1 MMSSAL
7 TAKAMSSQKTVVSGI
22 SAISTKYTA
31 LRDLGRH
38 LLVLVSRTDRLALER
53 LDRPQPAVE
62 AVSHELCRTY
72 GVESVLTVHGGPARR
87 GTAHGSAPSI
97 WKIHAKPRNP
107 SKNRHLSC
115 RTACLPCAYLQAR
128 DGNPCPIHTR
138 ARTDPPLTAEEVD
151 RDAAPSAQATAGA
164 FQAPDCRAYSATPLA
179 KTVCIRHQPAVEAV
193 CSSRHRPHA
202 FGDQRTRATAPP
214 GREPPWMPAGRTRDS
229 TSGPGTP
236 PPGPRSADRPTNR
249 RQASHR

>member
-1 MMSSAL
+1 MSSAL
-7 TAKAMSSQKTVVSGI
+7 TAKAMSLQKTVVSRI

-38 LLVLVSRTDRLALER
+38 LLVLVSRTDRLTLGR
-53 LDRPQPAVE
+53 LDQPQPAVE

-107 SKNRHLSC
+107 SKNQRPSC

-128 DGNPCPIHTR
+128 DGNPCPIRTR
-138 ARTDPPLTAEEVD
+138 ARTTPSVPAEEVD
-151 RDAAPSAQATAGA
+151 RSLAPSARTTAGA
-164 FQAPDCRAYSATPLA
+164 FQTPDRCAYCAAPLA
-179 KTVCIRHQPAVEAV
+179 ETVCIPSQPAVEAV
-193 CSSRHRPHA
+193 SSSRHRPHA
-202 FGDQRTRATAPP
+202 FGDQRIRATAPP
-214 GREPPWMPAGRTRDS
+214 GR
-229 TSGPGTP
+229 
-236 PPGPRSADRPTNR
+236 
-249 RQASHR
+249 